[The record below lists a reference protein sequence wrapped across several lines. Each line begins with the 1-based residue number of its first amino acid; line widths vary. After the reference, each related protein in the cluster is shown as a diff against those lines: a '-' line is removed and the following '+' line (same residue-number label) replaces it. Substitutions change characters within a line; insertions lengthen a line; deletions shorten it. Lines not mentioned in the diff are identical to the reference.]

1 MAKAGSGGVF
11 LHSCAVSLLALQLL
25 PAGEGRADFKVLG
38 PDGPILATVGED
50 ALLPCRLSLNLS
62 AEDMELRWYRS
73 RPSPAVYLH
82 RRGAQVSR
90 EQMAEYRGRTTF
102 LGDHLAR
109 GKAVLRI
116 HNITVYDNG
125 TYHCLF
131 RDGEPHSETTLA
143 LQVAGLGLE
152 PRIHV
157 TEDLDKGIR
166 AECTSAGWYPEPHV
180 EWRDFRGHAV
190 PAVTRFSA
198 SATTGLLAVL
208 SRVAVPD
215 RSMGGLTCSIS
226 SPLLHER
233 KVAESHLPGSPWA
246 SLSGQP
252 PPSAWRMPLFLIL
265 IVLGLIT
272 AGGLCLC
279 PKLNRKESEEQ
290 PEKGRQQEEQELG
303 PGAGRDRIEPFQVSP
318 SLDPATASPKL
329 SLSEDQKSVR
339 RLLFDQDLP
348 PSASRFDQDP
358 CVLAQEQ
365 FFTGQYYWEVEVGDR
380 KAWTLGVC
388 LGSVGREGRVPKAP
402 QHGLWAVEF
411 YKERLQALSYPRT
424 QLRPPQ
430 HLCRVGVFLDC
441 DRGKISFHNA
451 ADGSLVYAFSGLSF
465 SGPLQ
470 PFLCLWTH
478 DPSPLTF
485 CPVVRETQEDAGAPE
500 VSAPP

>member
-1 MAKAGSGGVF
+1 
-11 LHSCAVSLLALQLL
+11 
-25 PAGEGRADFKVLG
+25 
-38 PDGPILATVGED
+38 
-50 ALLPCRLSLNLS
+50 
-62 AEDMELRWYRS
+62 MELRWYRS

-82 RRGAQVSR
+82 RCRAQVSR
-90 EQMAEYRGRTTF
+90 EQMAEYQGRTTF

-109 GKAVLRI
+109 GEAVLRI
-116 HNITVYDNG
+116 HNVTVYDNG

-180 EWRDFRGHAV
+180 EWRDFRGRAV

-233 KVAESHLPGSPWA
+233 KVAESHLPEQAGDLVPLTQILQQGTGRGTLIPIRGS
-246 SLSGQP
+246 L
-252 PPSAWRMPLFLIL
+252 PL
-265 IVLGLIT
+265 
-272 AGGLCLC
+272 
-279 PKLNRKESEEQ
+279 PDLNREESEEQ
-290 PEKGRQQEEQELG
+290 PEKRRQQEEQELG

-339 RLLFDQDLP
+339 RLLSDQDLS

-365 FFTGQYYWEVEVGDR
+365 FFAGQYYWEVEVGDR
-380 KAWTLGVC
+380 KAWMLGVC

-411 YKERLQALSYPRT
+411 YKGRLQALTYPRT
-424 QLRPPQ
+424 QLRPPRR
-430 HLCRVGVFLDC
+430 LC
-441 DRGKISFHNA
+441 
-451 ADGSLVYAFSGLSF
+451 
-465 SGPLQ
+465 Q
-470 PFLCLWTH
+470 PNSY
-478 DPSPLTF
+478 P
-485 CPVVRETQEDAGAPE
+485 
-500 VSAPP
+500 

>member
-25 PAGEGRADFKVLG
+25 PAGEGKADFKVLG
-38 PDGPILATVGED
+38 PDGPILATLGED
-50 ALLPCRLSLNLS
+50 ALLPCRLSLNFS

-233 KVAESHLPGSPWA
+233 KVAESHLP
-246 SLSGQP
+246 
-252 PPSAWRMPLFLIL
+252 M
-265 IVLGLIT
+265 
-272 AGGLCLC
+272 
-279 PKLNRKESEEQ
+279 
-290 PEKGRQQEEQELG
+290 
-303 PGAGRDRIEPFQVSP
+303 SP

-451 ADGSLVYAFSGLSF
+451 GGSRVRVSENSLPICCVLRFL
-465 SGPLQ
+465 PLIKFACVDTCGR
-470 PFLCLWTH
+470 PI
-478 DPSPLTF
+478 PSHTS
-485 CPVVRETQEDAGAPE
+485 RRA
-500 VSAPP
+500 

>member
-143 LQVAGLGLE
+143 LQVA
-152 PRIHV
+152 
-157 TEDLDKGIR
+157 
-166 AECTSAGWYPEPHV
+166 
-180 EWRDFRGHAV
+180 
-190 PAVTRFSA
+190 
-198 SATTGLLAVL
+198 
-208 SRVAVPD
+208 
-215 RSMGGLTCSIS
+215 
-226 SPLLHER
+226 
-233 KVAESHLPGSPWA
+233 GSPWA

>member
-1 MAKAGSGGVF
+1 MAKAGSGGIF
-11 LHSCAVSLLALQLL
+11 LHSCAISLLSLQLL

-38 PDGPILATVGED
+38 PDSPILATVGED

-109 GKAVLRI
+109 GEAVLRI
-116 HNITVYDNG
+116 HNVTVYDNG

-180 EWRDFRGHAV
+180 EWRDFRGRAV

-233 KVAESHLPGSPWA
+233 KVAESHLP
-246 SLSGQP
+246 
-252 PPSAWRMPLFLIL
+252 
-265 IVLGLIT
+265 
-272 AGGLCLC
+272 
-279 PKLNRKESEEQ
+279 
-290 PEKGRQQEEQELG
+290 
-303 PGAGRDRIEPFQVSP
+303 VSP

-339 RLLFDQDLP
+339 RLLFDQDLS

-365 FFTGQYYWEVEVGDR
+365 FFAGQYYWEVEVGDR
-380 KAWTLGVC
+380 KAWMLGVC

-411 YKERLQALSYPRT
+411 YKERLQALTYPRT
-424 QLRPPQ
+424 QLRPPRR
-430 HLCRVGVFLDC
+430 LCRVGVFLDC

-465 SGPLQ
+465 AGPLQ

-485 CPVVRETQEDAGAPE
+485 CPVVRETQEDAGGSRDPGSPALFAPTWSGIGCATAKICSSFPHIARSRIAA
-500 VSAPP
+500 VGSSAPAGNGSPERAAARPRKPAGLGPELWMLQPPMR

>member
-11 LHSCAVSLLALQLL
+11 LHSCAVSLLTLQLL

-131 RDGEPHSETTLA
+131 RDGEPHSETTLV
-143 LQVAGLGLE
+143 LQVA
-152 PRIHV
+152 
-157 TEDLDKGIR
+157 
-166 AECTSAGWYPEPHV
+166 
-180 EWRDFRGHAV
+180 
-190 PAVTRFSA
+190 
-198 SATTGLLAVL
+198 
-208 SRVAVPD
+208 
-215 RSMGGLTCSIS
+215 
-226 SPLLHER
+226 
-233 KVAESHLPGSPWA
+233 GSPWA
-246 SLSGQP
+246 SLSAQP

-279 PKLNRKESEEQ
+279 PKLNQKESEEQ